1 MFRSSAL
8 LRALALLVIGAFFS
22 AAALS
27 LFLGMTMQTG
37 GFLSPCPLMDDDG
50 AFCPITLAAHLAPWQ
65 ELSKAQP
72 TRGMLGVALLS
83 FAFLLIPA
91 ARRTLA
97 PLALLFRRFRKRFL
111 ALRARTPLSMA
122 FSQGIIHSRLF
133 A

>member
-65 ELSKAQP
+65 ELSTAQP
-72 TRGMLGVALLS
+72 TRGMLTVALLT
-83 FAFLLIPA
+83 FAFLLTPL

-97 PLALLFRRFRKRFL
+97 SLWVSFRRLRKRFL
-111 ALRARTPLSMA
+111 VLRARAPLSTA
-122 FSQGIIHSRLF
+122 FSQGIIHSRVF